1 DDYAISVTVTDDDG
15 GIGTGSTSITVN
27 NVAPSSLVLNT
38 GSIEEKQTFTLTGTF
53 VDPGTQDTHTV
64 VVDWGPGEGSTTLT
78 LDAGVLSFSAS
89 HQYLDDNPSGTA
101 SDVYPITVTITDD
114 DGGAN
119 AVGTS
124 ITVNNLAPLV
134 DPISGPEPSPAV
146 RGQTLTFSSAFTDVG
161 TLDTHLVT
169 WNFGDGT
176 GDFGPTGASPGAT
189 VSTSHLFT
197 AAGTYT
203 VSLTV
208 QDDDGGV

>member
-89 HQYLDDNPSGTA
+89 HQYLDDNPTGTP
-101 SDVYPITVTITDD
+101 SDVYAISVTVTDD
-114 DGGAN
+114 DTGSVSAS
-119 AVGTS
+119 TS
-124 ITVNNLAPLV
+124 VTVNNVVPSDIGLTSSAAAINENDSITLGGSFA
-134 DPISGPEPSPAV
+134 DPGSQDTHTVLIDWGDGSPATSLSLGAGV
-146 RGQTLTFSSAFTDVG
+146 LSF
-161 TLDTHLVT
+161 
-169 WNFGDGT
+169 
-176 GDFGPTGASPGAT
+176 GAS
-189 VSTSHLFT
+189 HQYL
-197 AAGTYT
+197 
-203 VSLTV
+203 
-208 QDDDGGV
+208 DD